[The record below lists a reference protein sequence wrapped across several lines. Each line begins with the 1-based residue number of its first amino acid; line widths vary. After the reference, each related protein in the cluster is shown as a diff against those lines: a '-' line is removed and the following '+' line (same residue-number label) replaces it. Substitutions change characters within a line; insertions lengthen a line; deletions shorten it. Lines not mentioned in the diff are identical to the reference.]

1 MPFAQDLVVLVALL
15 SLVFYLVTIVRVGQA
30 RGKHAIKAP
39 AVTGHPDFERAYRIQ
54 ANTLEQLPVYLAAL
68 FLFSIYVDARIA
80 AGLGAVWII
89 GRVMYLAGYTKAA
102 EQRAMGFLISGLA
115 TLALLLGSLGGV
127 IWRLAST
134 G

>member
-1 MPFAQDLVVLVALL
+1 MPFAQDLVALVALV

-30 RGKHAIKAP
+30 RAKHGIKAP

-54 ANTLEQLPVYLAAL
+54 ANTLEQLPPYLAAL
-68 FLFSIYVDARIA
+68 FLFSLYVDALIA

-89 GRVMYLAGYTKAA
+89 GRVIYLAGYTKAA

-127 IWRLAST
+127 IWHLAS
-134 G
+134 